1 MDAAHTEMQQVKLA
15 QLQSI
20 RQRSRRRTTGGGVGD
35 KAALGPSCACLVVR
49 MLGRAHAWSCACL
62 VWHWSVA
69 KRRPALPH
77 TADATFFFLAACRL
91 YTCRPLSVGDVDCRG
106 LPPPPPPPPLQPFV
120 APSCVE
126 FAERMTR
133 MQVPSDV
140 HRTHGARV

>member
-1 MDAAHTEMQQVKLA
+1 MQGATK
-15 QLQSI
+15 
-20 RQRSRRRTTGGGVGD
+20 R
-35 KAALGPSCACLVVR
+35 KP
-49 MLGRAHAWSCACL
+49 
-62 VWHWSVA
+62 WSVA

-91 YTCRPLSVGDVDCRG
+91 YTCRPLSVGDVHCRG
-106 LPPPPPPPPLQPFV
+106 LPPPLQPFV

-133 MQVPSDV
+133 MQVFSDV